1 MFALFTNLASNLI
14 ADTKFHHMNKI
25 IQFGEYVPGYDVP
38 VLNEREIR
46 AAAGI
51 IFLAT
56 FISLML
62 IVFKGNFV
70 PVKYVVT
77 FFMADLLIRVF
88 INPRFS
94 PALIIG
100 RLIVRN
106 QSPEYVWASPKRF
119 AWIIGIL
126 LSATMFVLMVLVN
139 SYSPVSGITCFVCL
153 IFLFF
158 ETAFGICVGC
168 KVYSL
173 FNKGKLQYCP
183 GEVCDK
189 KTRQP
194 IQKASRLQVFI
205 MLAFIGSIF
214 ITSSLFKAEFNK
226 KPYDLFGIFTKK

>member
-1 MFALFTNLASNLI
+1 
-14 ADTKFHHMNKI
+14 MNKI
-25 IQFGEYVPGYDVP
+25 IQFGEQVPGYEVP

-106 QSPEYVWASPKRF
+106 QSPEYVWARPKKF

-153 IFLFF
+153 IFLFC

-189 KTRQP
+189 KSRQP
-194 IQKASRLQVFI
+194 IQKASSQQLLIV
-205 MLAFIGSIF
+205 LAFIGSIF
-214 ITSSLFKAEFNK
+214 ITASLFKAEFNK